1 MLKQSSMEY
10 AWNMLSLGITPHSSS
25 WSLQFC
31 TRCDFS
37 HSSFILNLLCLPGDF
52 QTLKP
57 SFFSWSFMC
66 IQVGLRGQSF
76 QPIFVSAPLSS
87 DFCIYL
93 SCPSRTCLAIF
104 EVIYSAW
111 GLSTTLHSN
120 STFLCVFPSSLPH
133 PHPPWRGNS
142 SLWVAPYPVLSL
154 LFQNLVLRL
163 ISPLVSSV
171 FIACKWLSP

>member
-1 MLKQSSMEY
+1 MH
-10 AWNMLSLGITPHSSS
+10 GICCH
-25 WSLQFC
+25 WELF
-31 TRCDFS
+31 R
-37 HSSFILNLLCLPGDF
+37 
-52 QTLKP
+52 
-57 SFFSWSFMC
+57 
-66 IQVGLRGQSF
+66 IQVLEVCNSVHVVISPTLLSYWTCSVSLETSRLSGPASSHGPSCASRWDSMVRVFNPFLSALRC
-76 QPIFVSAPLSS
+76 PLASV
-87 DFCIYL
+87 FICL
-93 SCPSRTCLAIF
+93 AHPWTCLAIF
-104 EVIYSAW
+104 KVIYSAW

-142 SLWVAPYPVLSL
+142 SLCVAPYPVLSL